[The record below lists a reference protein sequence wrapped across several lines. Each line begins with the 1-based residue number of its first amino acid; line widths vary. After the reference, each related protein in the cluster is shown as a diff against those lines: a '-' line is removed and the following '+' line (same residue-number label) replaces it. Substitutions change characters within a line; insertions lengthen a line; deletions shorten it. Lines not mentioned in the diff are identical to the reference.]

1 VAKDAVKLFTDNGVF
16 TEKELHAH
24 HEVMLENYVLRLDIE
39 SSTLEEL
46 YLNYVLPSAVSYQ
59 TRLAEN
65 VAALKAAGV
74 REATFQ
80 KEAIKRIGDNM
91 KKINALAKKMTTEK
105 AKAHKAK
112 SSRAAAIAMC
122 KKVKPLMEQIRECC
136 DDLELIID
144 DQEWSLAKYREIMFM
159 K

>member
-1 VAKDAVKLFTDNGVF
+1 
-16 TEKELHAH
+16 
-24 HEVMLENYVLRLDIE
+24 
-39 SSTLEEL
+39 
-46 YLNYVLPSAVSYQ
+46 LNYVLPSAVSYQ